1 MMTDTLTQI
10 VLGNGIVSQ
19 QPDACTLE
27 ANGSDT
33 VALVQASPILGDG
46 ELAFT
51 LTPLNPAGKVG
62 AVIRYMAQDNWIF
75 IGCDKPMDPFGKS
88 TWIWAKPCGKQGVL
102 FKTDPLY
109 EGKSYRVEIRFVGTV
124 LTLSL
129 NGYPEYHGDIPDL
142 HTEAGAIGFRA
153 WADEEGEEGHAR
165 LHEVN
170 ATALDDKYRSDSIV
184 QAEDEEAAP
193 SHTLV
198 SDQLEVELDT
208 AFPRVLHYRW
218 TTNGAVLFGQEDRLL
233 YVDLNG
239 ERYTPAVYLD
249 SKSRTAASYQ
259 LVFASIQV
267 EMTVSFALSGAT
279 LEMKITDIQ
288 EKGLFRIRTIA
299 IPNHGLV
306 SVRDTQACA
315 HVAAS
320 EGIKGDHFAGASEW
334 SASHAPAY
342 RAIAIVNTNQ
352 LAASVVGN
360 MLHNRRRLCVQTVQR
375 NGYKRTAVWNA
386 YWTYRGPDMEVI
398 GEPWSKVILTDDR
411 NSDGIVDWQDG
422 AIATRDMLGPIPGAD
437 RMRSSYAHIVMNF
450 ASMAQFPFLRILD
463 NIKKFYLYTD
473 GFGQLIEVKG
483 YQSEGHDSG
492 HPDYGNNFNERA
504 GGSQDLNVLAERA
517 RDFGAVIGVHI
528 NHSEAYPEARSYSSS
543 LVTSTPGWKWL
554 DQSYYIDRE
563 QDIRSGDFDRRL
575 DELNEHAPHL
585 GFVYVDTYRDE
596 HWAAWRLAKKLH
608 GNGWT
613 IWTEEADAL
622 DSDAVWTHDSTGD
635 SRISRFIRHTD
646 KDAYAEDILLK
657 GGYARYGDNGFM
669 GWQRER
675 DLKAVIRSFFTKQL
689 PYRYLMHFAIL
700 NWKNSEEVVLEGGVS
715 STLEEGVA
723 VLRRNDRVLAVGDTV
738 FIPWDPIGETKIYH
752 WNASGGETVW
762 QLPDSWPVDGEVK
775 LYQLTNVG
783 RVFVRNVRVV
793 SGSVAVTAEACTPY
807 VLYKTEA
814 PPAPKMAWS
823 EGSPV
828 KDMGF
833 DSHGFE
839 WWSKSSQ
846 TDNTDHIKIAE
857 TSYGQSYLRI
867 SGNNGA
873 DGRVYQSLSGLKKGR
888 RYSASVWVEVS
899 AGREAGIRIDGY
911 GGVELIR
918 SISRTAV
925 VNCDVDSDKR
935 GTHYQRLQLRFE
947 LPHSADEH
955 VPVLLLLAEQGEPDS
970 FVHFDDVRVREVE
983 SLNQTDHYF
992 YEDFEHVDEGW
1003 GPFVSA
1009 NPKIGKTHLAQLHEG
1024 YTEDTLAG
1032 EWSLK
1037 TMDEIPGELLR
1048 TLPSGLQFMP
1058 NRKYK
1063 VTFDYRSDNEAQYS
1077 ICLRTTDGGPSNE
1090 IYAEPL
1096 RKGLHQLTA
1105 ELATGPFTDYY
1116 LAIVRNDANKGSLV
1130 IDNVTVDELT
1140 E

>member
-1 MMTDTLTQI
+1 MKI
-10 VLGNGIVSQ
+10 V
-19 QPDACTLE
+19 E

-33 VALVQASPILGDG
+33 VVLLEDSPILGDG

-51 LTPLNPAGKVG
+51 LTPLNAAGKVG
-62 AVIRYMAQDNWIF
+62 AVIRYTATDSWIF
-75 IGCDKPMDPFGKS
+75 IGCDTPMDPFGRS
-88 TWIWAKPCGKQGVL
+88 TWIWAAPCGKQGVL

-109 EGKSYRVEIRFVGTV
+109 EGKSYRMEIRFVGTV

-129 NGYPEYHGDIPDL
+129 DGYPEYHGDIPDL
-142 HTEAGAIGFRA
+142 QTEAGAIGFRA
-153 WADEEGEEGHAR
+153 WGDGEGEEGHAR
-165 LHEVN
+165 LDEVN
-170 ATALDDKYRSDSIV
+170 ATVLDDKYRSDSVDDIDV
-184 QAEDEEAAP
+184 AAP
-193 SHTLV
+193 SWKLE
-198 SDQLEVELDT
+198 SDLLEVELDT
-208 AFPRVLHYRW
+208 SFPRVLQYRW
-218 TTNGAVLFGQEDRLL
+218 KTNGAELFGQEDRLI

-239 ERYTPAVYLD
+239 ERYIPAVYLE
-249 SKSRTAASYQ
+249 SKSQSVASYQ
-259 LVFASIQV
+259 LVFASIEV
-267 EMTVSFALSGAT
+267 EMTVNFYISGAT
-279 LEMKITDIQ
+279 LEMNITNIQ
-288 EKGLFRIRTIA
+288 ENGQFRIRTIA
-299 IPNHGLV
+299 FPDHGLV
-306 SVRDTQACA
+306 SVRDTQECA
-315 HVAAS
+315 HVASS
-320 EGIKGDHFAGASEW
+320 EGIKGDDFAGASEW
-334 SASHAPAY
+334 CVSGAPAY
-342 RAIAIVNTNQ
+342 RAVAIVNTNQ
-352 LAASVVGN
+352 LAASVIGN

-398 GEPWSKVILTDDR
+398 GEPWSKVVLTDDR
-411 NSDGIVDWQDG
+411 NGDGIVDWQDG
-422 AIATRDMLGPIPGAD
+422 AIATRELLGPIPGSESL
-437 RMRSSYAHIVMNF
+437 RNSYAHIVMNF
-450 ASMAQFPFLRILD
+450 SSMAQFPFLRVLD

-473 GFGQLIEVKG
+473 GFGQLIELKG

-504 GGSQDLNVLAERA
+504 GGAQDLNVLAERA
-517 RDFGAVIGVHI
+517 LDFGVVIGVHI

-596 HWAAWRLAKKLH
+596 HWAAWRLVKKLR

-622 DSDAVWTHDSTGD
+622 DSDAVWTHDSTGN

-646 KDAYAEDILLK
+646 KDVYAEDILLK

-689 PYRYLMHFAIL
+689 PYRYLMHFAIM
-700 NWKNSEEVVLEGGVS
+700 NWKDSEEVILEGGVS
-715 STLEEGVA
+715 SRLEEGVA
-723 VLRRNDRVLAVGDTV
+723 VIRRSDRVIAVGDTV

-752 WNASGGETVW
+752 WNAAGGETVW
-762 QLPDSWPVDGEVK
+762 QLPDSWPVDGVVK
-775 LYQLTNVG
+775 LYRLTNLG
-783 RVFVRNVRVV
+783 REFVRDVRVV
-793 SGSVAVTAEACTPY
+793 SGSVVVAAEACTPY
-807 VLYKTEA
+807 VLYKSEA
-814 PPAPKMAWS
+814 PPVPKMAWS

-833 DSHGFE
+833 DSHGFD

-846 TDNTDHIKIAE
+846 SGNTDHIAIAE

-873 DGRVYQSLSGLKKGR
+873 DGRVYQTLSGLIPGKS
-888 RYSASVWVEVS
+888 YSASVWVEVS
-899 AGREAGIRIDGY
+899 EGRKAAIRIDGY
-911 GGVELIR
+911 GGEELTR
-918 SISRTAV
+918 TISRTAV

-935 GTHYQRLQLRFE
+935 GTYYQRLQLRFE
-947 LPHSADEH
+947 MPHSEDER
-955 VPVLLLLAEQGEPDS
+955 VPVLSLLAEQGEPNS
-970 FVHFDDVRVREVE
+970 FVHFDDVRVREVG
-983 SLNQTDHYF
+983 SLTQTEHYF
-992 YEDFEHVDEGW
+992 YEDFEQVDEGW

-1037 TMDEIPGELLR
+1037 TMDELSGELLR
-1048 TLPSGLQFMP
+1048 TLPSRLEFKP
-1058 NRKYK
+1058 NRSYK
-1063 VTFDYRSDNEAQYS
+1063 LTFDYRSEHEAQYS
-1077 ICLRTTDGGPSNE
+1077 ICVRTAYGGLLREVFT
-1090 IYAEPL
+1090 EPL
-1096 RKGLHQLTA
+1096 QKGLNRFTA
-1105 ELATGPFTDYY
+1105 ELVTGPYPDYY
-1116 LAIVRNDANKGSLV
+1116 VAIVRNDVNKGSLV
-1130 IDNVTVDELT
+1130 IDNVIVDELT